1 MESFSLFDQVK
12 QKPPHSQREGFGQE
26 LSKGRSGAHAWG
38 RAESSWVPEKK
49 TLKSDLRSTILL
61 LLWKKPWSIYHRRVA
76 GSFGT
81 DAQTSPSRDGS
92 PREHEEH
99 PLPLLR
105 WHPPHPHSTSPLRAP
120 LLLPAGVVSPGG
132 AGGTGSQGGGKPR
145 AGLSWA
151 LVGRKAHHLP
161 CCVPSRRLKTS
172 FTTMGL
178 SLMSFGR
185 AWITSFYKRRQGR
198 QVGHAPPSPPP
209 LRAPYCWPW
218 GGEGRAPAP
227 PRHSNAFFLTPSGPP
242 RLSFPIHWA

>member
-38 RAESSWVPEKK
+38 RVESSWVPEKK
-49 TLKSDLRSTILL
+49 TLKSDLSSTILL

-105 WHPPHPHSTSPLRAP
+105 WHPPHPHSTSHLRDP

-151 LVGRKAHHLP
+151 LVGRKAHHL
-161 CCVPSRRLKTS
+161 RR
-172 FTTMGL
+172 
-178 SLMSFGR
+178 
-185 AWITSFYKRRQGR
+185 RRQCGGLR
-198 QVGHAPPSPPP
+198 DGSQAPGLGEWQMKTGWP
-209 LRAPYCWPW
+209 LGFGVQGARAVEERHTK
-218 GGEGRAPAP
+218 GGPE
-227 PRHSNAFFLTPSGPP
+227 
-242 RLSFPIHWA
+242 